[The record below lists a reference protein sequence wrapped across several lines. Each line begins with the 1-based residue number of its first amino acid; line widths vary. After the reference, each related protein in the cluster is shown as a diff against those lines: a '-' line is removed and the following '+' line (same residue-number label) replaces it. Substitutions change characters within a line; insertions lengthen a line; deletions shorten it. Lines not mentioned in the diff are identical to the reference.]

1 MEHVPR
7 YDNAPDGGTAVTD
20 DPGQARSRD
29 EIAAVMSDWKN
40 VGRLMTAI
48 GVPQTPQEE
57 LQEARAVSRIVATVH
72 PPGGNVSESNA
83 TVQDDLEGAADDE
96 EAIEAL
102 QFALHAQ
109 QGGKAVGLA
118 VSYPAAG
125 SIAASDFSVHPELA
139 ACARESLLDNPSRHL
154 PGIGRARIGGKPV
167 TICRDHVANRL
178 AAAAVFGTG
187 AVAEGRAKRLIGLL
201 RLILERIEER
211 RLRLAIDD
219 VLRLSADV
227 LHFDE
232 RAQRLCDAIS
242 RRDAFDLVAFQ
253 SIEEELVETIAATGL
268 GRPLIGRARHP
279 LPAAPELRDIQ
290 ADIVLE
296 RIADVLGISDPRF
309 DRSIQRS
316 VAPLYSRLFFPV
328 LAVTDALGRIEL
340 SKQCLCT
347 WKRVPCSVPTVHFR
361 FRPEVPA
368 GYDLKVVGTIEIS
381 CRAPGRFD
389 SDAFVL
395 DILNFVQDRAIE
407 LFLAST
413 GHLLDRVAQHAM
425 VLAGTGSATLHLLRK
440 NHGAPGEQSFSY
452 YHAAGLAAAMQE
464 RGRDALGGVND
475 PPRMRGMGR
484 ESLLT
489 GLPSCKGGQDLEDSN
504 PKIWGEGIRSMAVFP
519 LFLGHPNAAPA
530 ARRRDGLLYIHHSAS
545 HVISERTMENVRVF
559 ATVAASGIS
568 RVFDDL
574 ENRTLSRQVAAI
586 ERWRGTV
593 LAQGKVDTSTLA
605 EAALNITAADVV
617 VLQQRRERT
626 KCVDFPVTVTGRL
639 LEAGRF
645 RRDEP
650 GFGVSC
656 RSLIQSSEPIYADV
670 ATGHPRLGGRFGDF
684 VAREHIQSVA
694 CVPLREESGRPL
706 GVMFICYRSRD
717 VFSHVVHATR
727 SCGAF
732 LVFSRVARTVIELVG
747 NGISAVLGNT
757 TARRLEQLDEQG
769 RKVARSIGARPAPDA
784 EALN

>member
-1 MEHVPR
+1 MEQAPQR
-7 YDNAPDGGTAVTD
+7 DKAPDGD
-20 DPGQARSRD
+20 DVVPDDLGQPRCRD
-29 EIAAVMSDWKN
+29 DIAEVMASWKS
-40 VGRLMTAI
+40 VGRLLAAI
-48 GVPQTPQEE
+48 GAPQTPPEKRQEKE
-57 LQEARAVSRIVATVH
+57 VVARIVGYARSSSREASASPNTAHDDIEATA
-72 PPGGNVSESNA
+72 G
-83 TVQDDLEGAADDE
+83 DE
-96 EAIEAL
+96 EAVEAL

-109 QGGKAVGLA
+109 HNGKAVGLA

-125 SIAASDFSVHPELA
+125 EIAASDFSGRRELA
-139 ACARESLLDNPSRHL
+139 TCARESLLENPSRDHL
-154 PGIGRARIGGKPV
+154 GIGRTRVGRNPV

-178 AAAAVFGTG
+178 AAAAVFGSG
-187 AVAEGRAKRLIGLL
+187 PAAESRAKMFIGLL
-201 RLILERIEER
+201 RLVFEPIEER

-219 VLRLSADV
+219 VLRLSAAV

-296 RIADVLGISDPRF
+296 RIADVLGIDDPRF

-340 SKQCLCT
+340 SKQSLCT
-347 WKRVPCSVPTVHFR
+347 WKRVPCSIPTVHAR

-381 CRAPGRFD
+381 CCAEGRFD
-389 SDAFVL
+389 SDSVVL
-395 DILNFVQDRAIE
+395 GILTFVQERAIE

-413 GHLLDRVAQHAM
+413 SHLLDRVAQHAM

-440 NHGAPGEQSFSY
+440 THGAPGEQSFSY
-452 YHAAGLAAAMQE
+452 YHAAGLAASMQE
-464 RGRDALGGVND
+464 RGKDALGGVND
-475 PPRMRGMGR
+475 PPRLRGMGR

-489 GLPSCKGGQDLEDSN
+489 GLPSCKGGEDLQESN
-504 PKIWGEGIRSMAVFP
+504 PKIWREGVRSMAVFP

-530 ARRRDGLLYIHHSAS
+530 ARRRDGLLYVHHTAS
-545 HVISERTMENVRVF
+545 HVMSERTVESVRVF
-559 ATVAASGIS
+559 STVAASGIS

-593 LAQGKVDTSTLA
+593 LTQGAFDTPTLA

-617 VLQQRRERT
+617 VLQRRRERP
-626 KCVDFPVTVTGRL
+626 KCVDFPITVTGRL
-639 LEAGRF
+639 LEADRF
-645 RRDEP
+645 RREESRF
-650 GFGVSC
+650 GFAC
-656 RSLIQSSEPIYADV
+656 RALMRLQEPIYADV
-670 ATGHPRLGGRFGDF
+670 AAGHQRLGGAFGEF
-684 VAREHIQSVA
+684 VVRERIQSVA

-706 GVMFICYRSRD
+706 GVMFICNRSRD
-717 VFSHVVHATR
+717 VFSQGVHATR

-757 TARRLEQLDEQG
+757 TRRRLEQLDEQG

>member
-1 MEHVPR
+1 MEQLPGYQKASGGNNAVSDDLARPR
-7 YDNAPDGGTAVTD
+7 SHDDIAV
-20 DPGQARSRD
+20 AMAS
-29 EIAAVMSDWKN
+29 WKC
-40 VGRLMTAI
+40 VGRLLAAI
-48 GVPQTPQEE
+48 GAPQTPSETWHEE
-57 LQEARAVSRIVATVH
+57 RLVSRILDGVH
-72 PPGGNVSESNA
+72 SSSGEASES
-83 TVQDDLEGAADDE
+83 DDRAHEDMEGTGDDE
-96 EAIEAL
+96 EAVEAL

-109 QGGKAVGLA
+109 QNGRAVGLA

-125 SIAASDFSVHPELA
+125 SIAAADFSRYRELA
-139 ACARESLLDNPSRHL
+139 ICARESLLENPSRDL
-154 PGIGRARIGGKPV
+154 LGIGHTRVGGRSV
-167 TICRDHVANRL
+167 TICRDHVANRV
-178 AAAAVFGTG
+178 AAAAVFGSG
-187 AVAEGRAKRLIGLL
+187 PVAESRAKMFIGLL
-201 RLILERIEER
+201 RLVFERIEER

-219 VLRLSADV
+219 VLGLSAGV

-253 SIEEELVETIAATGL
+253 SIEEELVETIAATGI

-296 RIADVLGISDPRF
+296 RIADVLGIDDPRF

-328 LAVTDALGRIEL
+328 LAVTDVLGRIEL
-340 SKQCLCT
+340 GKQSLCT
-347 WKRVPCSVPTVHFR
+347 WKRVPCSLATVHAR

-381 CRAPGRFD
+381 CRARGRFA

-395 DILNFVQDRAIE
+395 EILKFVQDRAIE

-413 GHLLDRVAQHAM
+413 SHLLDRVAQHAM

-440 NHGAPGEQSFSY
+440 THGAPGEQSFSY
-452 YHAAGLAAAMQE
+452 YHAAGLAASMQE
-464 RGRDALGGVND
+464 RGKDALGGVND
-475 PPRMRGMGR
+475 PPRLGGMGR

-489 GLPSCKGGQDLEDSN
+489 GLPSCKGGQALQQSN
-504 PKIWGEGIRSMAVFP
+504 PKIWGEGVRSMAVFP
-519 LFLGHPNAAPA
+519 LGLGHPNAAPA
-530 ARRRDGLLYIHHSAS
+530 ARRRDGLLYIHHTAS
-545 HVISERTMENVRVF
+545 HVMSERTVENVRVF
-559 ATVAASGIS
+559 STVAASGIS

-593 LAQGKVDTSTLA
+593 VTQRAFDTSMLA
-605 EAALNITAADVV
+605 EAAVNITAADVV
-617 VLQQRRERT
+617 VLQGRRVRT
-626 KCVDFPVTVTGRL
+626 KCVDFPVTVSGRL
-639 LEAGRF
+639 LAADKF

-650 GFGVSC
+650 GFGASC
-656 RSLIQSSEPIYADV
+656 RALMQLHEPIYADV
-670 ATGHPRLGGRFGDF
+670 AAGHEQLGGRFGDF
-684 VAREHIQSVA
+684 VARERIQSVA

-717 VFSHVVHATR
+717 VFSPVVHATR

-757 TARRLEQLDEQG
+757 TPSRLEELDEQG
-769 RKVARSIGARPAPDA
+769 RKVAGSIGARPAPDA